1 MSEKKI
7 SNNNIGISGEFY
19 IAHVLAKNNFKVN
32 VSLGRTEGF
41 DLFVQNPNSMNLV
54 ISVKTTYSNKSKFI
68 LINEKAEKLIDK
80 NLFYAFVRLNAPDGV
95 PEFWIVPSTIVAS
108 VIKKAYKIWLETPA
122 RNGSAHNKT
131 SMRDFY
137 LGARYNFPDDWEEQ
151 LKSFKS
157 NVKSLI

>member
-32 VSLGRTEGF
+32 ISLGRTEGF
-41 DLFVQNPNSMNLV
+41 DLFVQNPDSMNLV

-68 LINEKAEKLIDK
+68 LMNEKAEKLIDK

-95 PEFWIVPSTIVAS
+95 PEFWIVPSTIVAPSEVILIVSALTSYIS
-108 VIKKAYKIWLETPA
+108 VLA
-122 RNGSAHNKT
+122 
-131 SMRDFY
+131 
-137 LGARYNFPDDWEEQ
+137 
-151 LKSFKS
+151 
-157 NVKSLI
+157 